1 MQKIITLAIL
11 CVATSMCLYISSS
24 MPLNFVDNNKSIIF
38 EIPISQKALNFESQ
52 KPKSI
57 EIISQEISEK
67 TVEVVYYIKQT
78 QDGLFT
84 CSGLLRENFK
94 IDTVSHC
101 LDFRKSKNEKLV
113 SDTITRSQILTIN
126 KYTINS
132 NQNLE
137 LSIATVDKGLVLA
150 TINEGCID
158 KECNYYGIKSYKSL
172 GQGNSGSPVFGADT
186 NLVGHLSYLQTDNS
200 YLCDTIKYTSTIW
213 KPTNQKRDCGY
224 NLILTTTKEFKN
236 NLIYEKKL

>member
-1 MQKIITLAIL
+1 VAIG
-11 CVATSMCLYISSS
+11 MCLYISSS
-24 MPLNFVDNNKSIIF
+24 MPLNLISSSKSIIF
-38 EIPISQKALNFESQ
+38 EIPISKQALNFKIE
-52 KPKSI
+52 KPKSTQTI
-57 EIISQEISEK
+57 AQEISEK

-113 SDTITRSQILTIN
+113 SDTITKSQILATN
-126 KYTINS
+126 KYLINS

-172 GQGNSGSPVFGADT
+172 GQGNSGSPVFGSDT
-186 NLVGHLSYLQTDNS
+186 KLAGHLSYLQTDNS

-213 KPTNQKRDCGY
+213 KPANQKRECGY

-236 NLIYEKKL
+236 SLIYEKKL